1 VIAVDTNVLVRVI
14 TNDDPAQASRAA
26 KLLARPDRVFVPKT
40 VVLELEWV
48 LRSGYGIDRQGI
60 ATAIHRLQYL
70 SNVEIEDDSIVALAL
85 TWYEAGM
92 DFADGLHLAS
102 AGPGLDFATFDA
114 ALRKRARRLGLKSV
128 ASV

>member
-1 VIAVDTNVLVRVI
+1 MIAVDTNVLVRVI
-14 TNDDPAQASRAA
+14 TNDDLAQASRAA

-48 LRSGYGIDRQGI
+48 LRSAYGIDRQAI
-60 ATAIHRLQYL
+60 AAAIHRLQDL
-70 SNVEIEDDSIVALAL
+70 SNVEMEDDSVVALAL
-85 TWYEAGM
+85 NWYEAGL

-102 AGPGLDFATFDA
+102 AGPDLDFATFDA
-114 ALRKRARRLGLKSV
+114 ALRKKARRLGLKSV

>member
-1 VIAVDTNVLVRVI
+1 MIAVDTNVLARVI

-48 LRSGYGIDRQGI
+48 LRSAYGIDRQGI
-60 ATAIHRLQYL
+60 AAAIHRLQDL
-70 SNVEIEDDSIVALAL
+70 SNAEIEDDSVVALAL

-92 DFADGLHLAS
+92 DFADALHLAS
-102 AGPGLDFATFDA
+102 AGPDLDFATFDA

>member
-1 VIAVDTNVLVRVI
+1 VIAVDTNLLVRVI

-26 KLLARPDRVFVPKT
+26 KLLARPERVFVPKT

-48 LRSGYGIDRQGI
+48 LRSAYGIDRQAI
-60 ATAIHRLQYL
+60 VAAIHRLQDL
-70 SNVEIEDDSIVALAL
+70 SNVEMEDDSVVALAL
-85 TWYEAGM
+85 NWYEAGL

-102 AGPGLDFATFDA
+102 AGPDLDFATFDA
-114 ALRKRARRLGLKSV
+114 VLRKKARRLGLKSV

>member
-26 KLLARPDRVFVPKT
+26 KLLVRPDRVFVPKT

-60 ATAIHRLQYL
+60 AAAIHRLQYL

-85 TWYEAGM
+85 AWYEAGM

-102 AGPGLDFATFDA
+102 AGPGLDFATFDV

>member
-26 KLLARPDRVFVPKT
+26 KLLARPDRIFVPKT

-48 LRSGYGIDRQGI
+48 LRSAYGIDPQAI
-60 ATAIHRLQYL
+60 AAAIHRLQGL
-70 SNVEIEDDSIVALAL
+70 SNVEMEDESVVALAL
-85 TWYEAGM
+85 NWYEAGL

-102 AGPGLDFATFDA
+102 AGPDLDFATFDA
-114 ALRKRARRLGLKSV
+114 ALRKKARRLGLKSV

>member
-1 VIAVDTNVLVRVI
+1 MIAVDTNVLVRVI

-26 KLLARPDRVFVPKT
+26 KLLGRSDRVFVPKT

-48 LRSGYGIDRQGI
+48 LRSGYGIERRAI
-60 ATAIHRLQYL
+60 TAAIHRLQDL
-70 SNVEIEDDSIVALAL
+70 SNVETEDDSVVALAL

-92 DFADGLHLAS
+92 DFADALHLAS
-102 AGPGLDFATFDA
+102 AGPDLDFATFDA
-114 ALRKRARRLGLKSV
+114 ALRRHARRLGLKRV

>member
-1 VIAVDTNVLVRVI
+1 MIAVDTNVLVRVI

-60 ATAIHRLQYL
+60 AAAIHRLQYL

>member
-1 VIAVDTNVLVRVI
+1 MIAVDTNVLVRVI

-26 KLLARPDRVFVPKT
+26 KLLVRPDRVFVPKT

-60 ATAIHRLQYL
+60 AAAIHRLQYL

-85 TWYEAGM
+85 AWYEAGM

-102 AGPGLDFATFDA
+102 AGPGLDFATFDV

>member
-26 KLLARPDRVFVPKT
+26 KLLARSDRVFVPKT

-60 ATAIHRLQYL
+60 AAAIHRLQHL

-102 AGPGLDFATFDA
+102 AGPGLDFATFDT
-114 ALRKRARRLGLKSV
+114 ALRKRAWRLGLKSV
-128 ASV
+128 TSV